1 MSGCLVFSNILP
13 LRTSGNLF
21 YLRILLTL
29 GLKFE
34 KFLNL
39 NIKKNC
45 IQLFILVGLGL
56 FCYVGFSLVATSQGY
71 SLVVVHRLLIA
82 MGPLASGHRLSSAWA
97 SVVVAPGF
105 WSTGS
110 IVASTRAQL
119 LCHLGGPPRIRE
131 RTCVSCIGRWILY
144 Y

>member
-39 NIKKNC
+39 SIKKNC
-45 IQLFILVGLGL
+45 IQLFILVSLGL
-56 FCYVGFSLVATSQGY
+56 RCYVGFSLVATSKGY
-71 SLVVVHRLLIA
+71 FLVVVHRLLIA
-82 MGPLASGHRLSSAWA
+82 VGSLASGHRLSSSWA

-119 LCHLGGPPRIRE
+119 LCHFGGPPRIRE
-131 RTCVSCIGRWILY
+131 RTCVSCIGR
-144 Y
+144 